1 MKAETAIA
9 TTVLQKSGAL
19 NGKEQRMNKEIIYR
33 EDAIDAIESTDWYHI
48 NRNGEMVYGANDEL
62 HQAWQKADEIHKAIE
77 SIPSAERKG
86 EWIPCSERLPNE
98 NEWVLSSCNN
108 GFAILILKL
117 KGKVWHKTES
127 IEYLPK
133 FVNAW
138 MPLPKPYG
146 ERGE

>member
-1 MKAETAIA
+1 MSDDLIKR
-9 TTVLQKSGAL
+9 S
-19 NGKEQRMNKEIIYR
+19 
-33 EDAIDAIESTDWYHI
+33 DAIRAI
-48 NRNGEMVYGANDEL
+48 DEL
-62 HQAWQKADEIHKAIE
+62 PNAYNGWSDAYDKAYIIGTLEEA
-77 SIPSAERKG
+77 PSADRPQG

-98 NEWVLSSCNN
+98 NEWVLCSCNN

-138 MPLPKPYG
+138 MPLPEPWKG
-146 ERGE
+146 ADDE